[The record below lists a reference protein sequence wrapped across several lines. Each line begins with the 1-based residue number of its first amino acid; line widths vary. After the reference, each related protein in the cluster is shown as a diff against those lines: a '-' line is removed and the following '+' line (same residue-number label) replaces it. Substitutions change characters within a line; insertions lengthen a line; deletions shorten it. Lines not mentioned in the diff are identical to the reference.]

1 MPKLSIKQI
10 YDLNTSVGFDQSDAV
25 IMTAIVLAESGGD
38 TTARNAAGTGVGLY
52 QINPKAHGAE
62 WNLKGQDPQASA
74 KFAFQLYQ
82 GRGGKGS
89 QNRFVDWEA
98 FTNNKFMDHII
109 DVLMA
114 TGKPQ
119 GFDGV
124 LDNLKDVGSAIT
136 SPVTD
141 TAGAIQNTANTIAG
155 IAKYPKAILDWIS
168 NRNNIFRVVKIAAGG
183 AILLIGLNLV
193 GRPVVEPIASGVT
206 DTVVPVAKTAMKFV
220 K

>member
-10 YDLNTSVGFDQSDAV
+10 YDLNTSVGFDQSDAI

-38 TTARNAAGTGVGLY
+38 TQARNSAGTGVGLY

-82 GRGGKGS
+82 GRGGKNS

-98 FTNNKFMDHII
+98 FTNGKFMDHMI

-119 GFDGV
+119 GFDGA
-124 LDNLKDVGSAIT
+124 LDNLKDVGKAVV
-136 SPVTD
+136 SPVAD
-141 TAGAIQNTANTIAG
+141 TASAVQNAANTLAG
-155 IAKYPKAILDWIS
+155 IAKYPAAILNWIS

-183 AILLIGLNLV
+183 AILIIGLNLV
-193 GRPVVEPIASGVT
+193 GRPIVEPAVSGVT
-206 DTVVPVAKTAMKFV
+206 DAVAPVAKTAIKLV